1 MSEAS
6 SVRQVVFLRKGS
18 VYMPFLQ
25 SNMGDLYQEYQ
36 GTAGSPTNIS
46 PDFSTLTPMLSY
58 IITSSLVAAGLVV
71 PNSVKWYFNDTEL
84 IFGSDKV
91 STNSFNGETGHFQSV
106 PYQAGVQNYFALKI
120 KKNLVKASG
129 GAACNI
135 KAEATIAV
143 GNTSDKVQAVYN
155 IPITVGVGN
164 NKRVTIMAGD
174 NKFFTLTDKGDSCVL
189 KAVAWIGSAE
199 LNAGQTYKWYTLQS
213 GSWVLLDGQTQ
224 QTLTV
229 TNDMVDTTGQF
240 KVEVFQD
247 GFLIGMDVQTV
258 IDASDPFDIL
268 PNPNPENETI
278 EQGSGGSVTYTPIL
292 VKRGSTTK
300 FKDMKFFFVFTDSA
314 GNILNP
320 DTAKVASYSGTVTE
334 AMCEQASGNVAVVIT
349 TEE

>member
-1 MSEAS
+1 
-6 SVRQVVFLRKGS
+6 
-18 VYMPFLQ
+18 
-25 SNMGDLYQEYQ
+25 
-36 GTAGSPTNIS
+36 
-46 PDFSTLTPMLSY
+46 
-58 IITSSLVAAGLVV
+58 
-71 PNSVKWYFNDTEL
+71 
-84 IFGSDKV
+84 V
-91 STNSFNGETGHFQSV
+91 S
-106 PYQAGVQNYFALKI
+106 
-120 KKNLVKASG
+120 
-129 GAACNI
+129 CNI

-164 NKRVTIMAGD
+164 SKRVTIMAGD

-189 KAVAWIGSAE
+189 KAVAWIGSDQ

-320 DTAKVASYSGTVTE
+320 DTAKVASYTGTVTE

>member
-1 MSEAS
+1 
-6 SVRQVVFLRKGS
+6 
-18 VYMPFLQ
+18 
-25 SNMGDLYQEYQ
+25 
-36 GTAGSPTNIS
+36 
-46 PDFSTLTPMLSY
+46 
-58 IITSSLVAAGLVV
+58 
-71 PNSVKWYFNDTEL
+71 
-84 IFGSDKV
+84 
-91 STNSFNGETGHFQSV
+91 
-106 PYQAGVQNYFALKI
+106 
-120 KKNLVKASG
+120 
-129 GAACNI
+129 
-135 KAEATIAV
+135 
-143 GNTSDKVQAVYN
+143 
-155 IPITVGVGN
+155 
-164 NKRVTIMAGD
+164 MAGD

-189 KAVAWIGSAE
+189 KAVAWIGSDQ

-213 GSWVLLDGQTQ
+213 GSWVLLDGQTK

-240 KVEVFQD
+240 KVEVFQN
-247 GFLIGMDVQTV
+247 GYLIGMDVQTV

>member
-6 SVRQVVFLRKGS
+6 AVRQVVFLRKGS

-36 GTAGSPTNIS
+36 GTASSPTNIS

-84 IFGSDKV
+84 TFGSDKV
-91 STNSFNGETGHFQSV
+91 STNNFNGETGHFQSV
-106 PYQAGVQNYFALKI
+106 PYSAGVQNYFALRI

-164 NKRVTIMAGD
+164 SKRVTIMAGD
-174 NKFFTLTDKGDSCVL
+174 NKFFTLTDKGDSCIL
-189 KAVAWIGSAE
+189 KAVAWIGSDQ

-213 GSWVLLDGQTQ
+213 GSWAVLNGQTQ

-240 KVEVFQD
+240 KVEVYQD
-247 GFLIGMDVQTV
+247 GNLIGMDVQTV

-278 EQGSGGSVTYTPIL
+278 EQGSVGSVTYTPIL

-320 DTAKVASYSGTVTE
+320 DTAKVASYTGTVTE